1 MTEKRNLRKFKINDY
16 LSLQLN
22 EDGNTIIFV
31 ARKPFRHCKY
41 LLINIPVEEISN
53 FDEIESI
60 DEAAEKLDKSLEPLR
75 ERKEFKY
82 NIPSD
87 TEFWGHCSNLQVW
100 YENEY
105 NTRLLHANLAFPLL
119 RELSRAGD
127 LQAKKIFKEEIV
139 ERYNN
144 GVESVREYLRSMKF
158 LDYLSIEEFLGLI
171 ENDNDREVI
180 EQLRESH
187 PQFERREI
195 GGMVLILNI
204 DIKRGRV
211 TRLDI
216 GGLWI
221 EYFPECIRDLA
232 QLEILNIHSNI
243 LKELPEWI
251 CEFKMLKSLNF
262 NNNVVKTLPKE
273 IGELNNLKE
282 LFARGNQL
290 EILPKSIGNMRSLKI
305 LKLYQNQLKKI
316 PETIGNIQNLE
327 SLDLHENQLVSLPET
342 IGNLTNLRKLN
353 LSKNKLTDLPSSI
366 INLNALKELYL
377 GENDINPLLPSIGKL
392 NNLETLSIAGN
403 PIFKLPES
411 LYFSEKLRKLY
422 IGNTYIKKDSLFV
435 GDFRSKLLTIYDY

>member
-144 GVESVREYLRSMKF
+144 GVESVREYLRSMKY

-204 DIKRGRV
+204 DIKKGRV
-211 TRLDI
+211 SEIHL
-216 GGLWI
+216 GGL
-221 EYFPECIRDLA
+221 ELKHVPECIRDLTL
-232 QLEILNIHSNI
+232 LENLNVQCNSLEVI
-243 LKELPEWI
+243 PEWI
-251 CEFKMLKSLNF
+251 GEFNVLKTLKIEDNII
-262 NNNVVKTLPKE
+262 KKLPKE
-273 IGELNNLKE
+273 IGKLQNLVE
-282 LFARGNQL
+282 VYARGNQI
-290 EILPKSIGNMRSLKI
+290 EYPPESIGNLKSLRI
-305 LKLYQNQLKKI
+305 LELYQNQLERV
-316 PETIGNIQNLE
+316 PETIGNLSSLE
-327 SLDLHENQLVSLPET
+327 LLDLHENQLVSLPET
-342 IGNLTNLRKLN
+342 IGNLTNLKRLILN
-353 LSKNKLTDLPSSI
+353 KNKLTDLPDSI
-366 INLNALKELYL
+366 INLKALRRLDL
-377 GENDINPLLPSIGKL
+377 RSNDLDKLTPPIGKL
-392 NNLETLSIAGN
+392 NDLEVISIAGN

-411 LYFSEKLRKLY
+411 LYFSEKLRELY
-422 IGNTYIKKDSLFV
+422 IDNTYIRKDLIFV
-435 GDFRSKLLTIYDY
+435 DDFRSKTLTIYD